1 MVEYVA
7 YGLPTALAVCTIL
20 LGVCLFLGILHIR
33 STKKHLAFRR
43 LASKRACKISDTMR
57 MFRMAE
63 DITGLGVWQY
73 SPKRKKQTWSQGMK
87 TLFGLEADEVVM
99 PGDMEALL
107 SSNGI
112 DLIAAATN
120 AGQIGKELSAQYSI
134 VRLDGEKRVLDVRA
148 TRTKNQLG
156 QTRTFTAVLMDV
168 TDQTERESEL
178 ENSRQMAVEQA
189 QEARE
194 LAETDPLT
202 GLANRRR
209 IMAVLDQL
217 VMQARRKKQKL
228 CLIIFDID
236 HFKNV
241 NDSYG
246 HPAGD
251 CVIKRVAQIACEQAR
266 KEDIVGRIGGE
277 EFVWIVP
284 GADMAFAR
292 VISERLR
299 QAIALDSGVGN
310 VPAVTVSIGFA
321 SPEVDDTS
329 LTLFAR
335 ADDALY
341 DAKNSGRNMV
351 RMAA

>member
-1 MVEYVA
+1 MLEHA
-7 YGLPTALAVCTIL
+7 AHGLPAALAVCVIL
-20 LGVCLFLGILHIR
+20 LGVCLFLGILNFR
-33 STKKHLAFRR
+33 STRHHLALRSLARR
-43 LASKRACKISDTMR
+43 RARKISDSMR

-63 DITGLGVWQY
+63 EMAGLGVWQY
-73 SPKRKKQTWSQGMK
+73 SPRRDKQSWSQGMK
-87 TLFGLEADEVVM
+87 VLFGMEADEVIM
-99 PGDMEALL
+99 PGDMETVL

-112 DLIAAATN
+112 DLIDAVSK
-120 AGQIGKELSAQYSI
+120 AGENGQELSAQYPI
-134 VRLDGEKRVLDVRA
+134 LRLDGQKRVLGIKA
-148 TRTKNQLG
+148 TGTKNRLG
-156 QTRTFTAVLMDV
+156 KINRFTAVLVDV
-168 TDQTERESEL
+168 TDQAERVSEL
-178 ENSRQMAVEQA
+178 ECSRELAVKQA
-189 QEARE
+189 QEARQ

-217 VMQARRKKQKL
+217 VMQTRQQGQKL
-228 CLIIFDID
+228 CMIMFDID
-236 HFKNV
+236 HFKQV
-241 NDSYG
+241 NDTYG

-251 CVIKRVAQIACEQAR
+251 RVLKRIAEIACAQAR

-284 GADMAFAR
+284 GADMTFAR

-299 QAIALDSGVGN
+299 QAIAMGSGVGN

-321 SPEVDDTS
+321 APEAGDTS

-335 ADDALY
+335 ADEALY
-341 DAKNSGRNMV
+341 VAKNSGRNTV

>member
-1 MVEYVA
+1 MFEDVA
-7 YGLPTALAVCTIL
+7 YGLPTALAVCVIL
-20 LGVCLFLGILHIR
+20 LGVCLLLGMLNIR
-33 STKKHLAFRR
+33 LSKNYAAFRS
-43 LASKRACKISDTMR
+43 LARKRARKIADSNR

-63 DITGLGVWQY
+63 EIAGLGVWQY
-73 SPKRKKQTWSQGMK
+73 SPHREKQSWSQGMK
-87 TLFGLEADEVVM
+87 TLFGLAADEVVM
-99 PGDMEALL
+99 PGDMETLL

-112 DLIAAATN
+112 DLIDAVTKAS
-120 AGQIGKELSAQYSI
+120 QIGQELSTQYSI
-134 VRLDGEKRVLDVRA
+134 LRLDGQKRLLDVRA
-148 TRTKNQLG
+148 TKTKNRIG
-156 QTRTFTAVLMDV
+156 QTSRFTAVLVDV
-168 TDQTERESEL
+168 TDQAQRESDLETSREL
-178 ENSRQMAVEQA
+178 AVRQA

-217 VMQARRKKQKL
+217 VIKARQDGQAL
-228 CLIIFDID
+228 CMILFDID

-241 NDSYG
+241 NDTYG

-251 CVIKRVAQIACEQAR
+251 RVLKRIAQIACEQAR

-284 GADMAFAR
+284 GADMTFAR

-299 QAIALDSGVGN
+299 QAIAMGSGVGN
-310 VPAVTVSIGFA
+310 MPAVTVSVGFA
-321 SPEVDDTS
+321 SPEAGDTS
-329 LTLFAR
+329 LTLFAH
-335 ADDALY
+335 ADEALY
-341 DAKNSGRNMV
+341 EAKNSGRNNV